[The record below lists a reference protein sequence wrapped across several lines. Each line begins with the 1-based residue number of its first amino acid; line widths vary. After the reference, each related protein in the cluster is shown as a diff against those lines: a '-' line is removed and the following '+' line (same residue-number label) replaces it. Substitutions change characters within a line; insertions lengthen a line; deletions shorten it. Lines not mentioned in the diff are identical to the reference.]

1 MIKFEKITYDQ
12 YKKDTIGNDFQYS
25 LFEDEN
31 KKEYDDIILP
41 KRSTKYSAG
50 YDFFAPREVTIQ
62 PGEDIAI
69 YTGIRAI
76 MPGAL
81 FLAIH
86 VRSSLGI
93 KYNVNLANCTAIID
107 ADYRNAKN
115 QGHIILKLV
124 NYGSQPV
131 TIPKGKAFAQG
142 IFTIYHVTDDDMAAA
157 ERTGGIGSTDS

>member
-12 YKKDTIGNDFQYS
+12 YKKDTLGDEFQYS
-25 LFEDEN
+25 LFSDEN
-31 KKEYDDIILP
+31 RKEYDEIIIP
-41 KRSTKYSAG
+41 KRGSKYSAG
-50 YDFFAPREVTIQ
+50 YDFYAPREVSIR
-62 PGEDIAI
+62 PGDSVLIH
-69 YTGIRAI
+69 TGIRAI

-107 ADYRNAKN
+107 ADYRNASN
-115 QGHIILKLV
+115 EGHIMLKLI
-124 NYGSQPV
+124 NYGTQTV

-142 IFTIYHVTDDDMAAA
+142 IFTIYHVTDDDAASA
-157 ERTGGIGSTDS
+157 ERTGGIGSTDA